1 MVRTCARGQAN
12 RHIADCG
19 SGHTRTAGRTI
30 IVLDASI
37 VVELLTNGFL
47 ADAITHE
54 LAECDE
60 SFIVPH
66 LVDVEVVSA
75 VLYGG
80 SRRAHEGWTLTAAD
94 RCSRGSPPC
103 RLSGTRT

>member
-1 MVRTCARGQAN
+1 M
-12 RHIADCG
+12 
-19 SGHTRTAGRTI
+19 

-60 SFIVPH
+60 SFIPH
-66 LVDVEVVSA
+66 LIDVEVVSA
-75 VLYGG
+75 I
-80 SRRAHEGWTLTAAD
+80 RRLTAGREGWTLTAAD
-94 RCSRGSPPC
+94 RRSRGWPPC
-103 RLSGTRT
+103 RLSGTRTRHL